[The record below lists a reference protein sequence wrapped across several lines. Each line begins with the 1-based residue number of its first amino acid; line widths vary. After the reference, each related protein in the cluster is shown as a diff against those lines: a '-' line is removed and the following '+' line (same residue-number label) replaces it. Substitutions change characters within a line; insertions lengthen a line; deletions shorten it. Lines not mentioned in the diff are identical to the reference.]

1 MKSRYSQ
8 SRTDPILQ
16 CGLSEQSM
24 FSNGVKWQCEI
35 MWTYVIIIWCEIWY
49 NDGMKWYDV
58 IGCIM
63 IKMML

>member
-1 MKSRYSQ
+1 MMWYG
-8 SRTDPILQ
+8 
-16 CGLSEQSM
+16 C
-24 FSNGVKWQCEI
+24 VKCQYEI

-58 IGCIM
+58 IECIM